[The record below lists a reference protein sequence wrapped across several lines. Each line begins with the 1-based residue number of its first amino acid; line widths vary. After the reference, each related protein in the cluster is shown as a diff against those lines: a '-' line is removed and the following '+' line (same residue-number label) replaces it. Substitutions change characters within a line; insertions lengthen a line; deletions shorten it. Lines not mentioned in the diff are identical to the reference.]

1 VFYMPGVPGPFPQWT
16 RSVHTVEV
24 TAVIPGIR
32 LVALLAVLAL
42 CITGAWQG
50 SRARG
55 TALPSVAP

>member
-1 VFYMPGVPGPFPQWT
+1 VPGPFPHWS

-32 LVALLAVLAL
+32 LAALLAVLAL